1 MTTNAGENPSHL
13 DPKTVEE
20 YFRLGVKS
28 AFTLHG
34 DPPVVMEIDPGRDE
48 IELRTLAAGSE
59 PEVTA
64 FERLSLMRVQ
74 RDGTEWFR
82 LVVDARDM
90 HYEAYVLLES
100 IVDQLK
106 SGASFRHAV
115 SEAVSSLKDLLA
127 GRSRLTEEKILGLLG
142 ELLVLSH
149 AIDKLGEEAAITAW
163 LGPLAEEHDFAFAQF
178 DAEVKTTKSES
189 RVHVIGSETQLEP
202 EPGRPLYLVSIQL
215 TRAGLAEQGFTLS
228 SVIAATRSRLDQ
240 TRRTFDAAI
249 EGLGWRDTDA
259 DLYKVRYQPRSTP
272 RAYLVDDEFPAI
284 TSGRL
289 DQVVPQRP
297 HVASVTYRV
306 NVTDL
311 DHTGIGAPLDDFCED
326 PE

>member
-1 MTTNAGENPSHL
+1 
-13 DPKTVEE
+13 
-20 YFRLGVKS
+20 
-28 AFTLHG
+28 
-34 DPPVVMEIDPGRDE
+34 MEIDPSCEE
-48 IELRTLAAGSE
+48 IELRTPAAGSQ

-64 FERLSLMRVQ
+64 FERLSFARVQ
-74 RDGTEWFR
+74 RSGAEWFR

-115 SEAVSSLKDLLA
+115 SEAVSALRDLLA
-127 GRSRLTEEKILGLLG
+127 GRSRLTEEKILGLVG
-142 ELLVLSH
+142 ELLVLTR
-149 AIDKLGEEAAITAW
+149 AIDGLGEEAAIGAW
-163 LGPLAEEHDFAFAQF
+163 LGPLAEEHDFAFEQF

-215 TRAGLAEQGFTLS
+215 TRAGLAEHGFTLP
-228 SVIAATRSRLDQ
+228 SVIADVRSRLDQ

-249 EGLGWRDTDA
+249 EGLGWRDADA
-259 DLYKVRYQPRSTP
+259 DLYKVRYQLRSTP

-284 TSGRL
+284 TSARL
-289 DQVVPQRP
+289 DQVVPKRP
-297 HVASVTYRV
+297 HVGSVTYRV

-311 DHTGIGAPLDDFCED
+311 AHARIGAPLDDYCED

>member
-1 MTTNAGENPSHL
+1 MTTNAGDNPSHL

-20 YFRLGVKS
+20 YFRLGAKS
-28 AFTLHG
+28 AFTLHT
-34 DPPVVMEIDPGRDE
+34 DPPVVMEIDPGREE
-48 IELRTLAAGSE
+48 IELRTPAAGSE
-59 PEVTA
+59 PEVTP
-64 FERLSLMRVQ
+64 FERLSLARVQ
-74 RDGTEWFR
+74 RDGTAWFR

-100 IVDQLK
+100 IVDLLK

-127 GRSRLTEEKILGLLG
+127 GRSRLTEEKVLGLLG

-149 AIDKLGEEAAITAW
+149 AIDVLGEEAAITSW
-163 LGPLAEEHDFAFAQF
+163 LGPMAEEHDFAFAEF

-215 TRAGLAEQGFTLS
+215 TRAGLAEQGFTLPS
-228 SVIAATRSRLDQ
+228 LIADTRSRLDRS
-240 TRRTFDAAI
+240 RRTFDAVI
-249 EGLGWRDTDA
+249 EGLGWRDMDA
-259 DLYKVRYQPRSTP
+259 DLYKVRYQRRSTP
-272 RAYLVDDEFPAI
+272 RAYLVDEEFPAI

-289 DQVVPQRP
+289 DQVVPKRP

-311 DHTGIGAPLDDFCED
+311 DHARVGAPLDDFCED

>member
-1 MTTNAGENPSHL
+1 MTTSSGGNSTHL

-28 AFTLHG
+28 AFTLH
-34 DPPVVMEIDPGRDE
+34 DSPRVIMEIDPGRQE
-48 IELRTLAAGSE
+48 IELRTPAVGSE

-64 FERLSLMRVQ
+64 FQRLSFSRIT
-74 RDGTEWFR
+74 REGIEWFR

-115 SEAVSSLKDLLA
+115 SEAVASLKDLLS
-127 GRSRLTEEKILGLLG
+127 GRTRLTEEKILGLIG
-142 ELLVLSH
+142 ELLVLLH
-149 AIDKLGEEAAITAW
+149 ALARLGEEAAMSAW
-163 LGPLAEEHDFAFAQF
+163 LGPLAEEHDFAFTHF
-178 DAEVKTTKSES
+178 DAEVKSTKSES
-189 RVHVIGSETQLEP
+189 RIHVIGSETQLEP

-215 TRAGLAEQGFTLS
+215 TRAGLAEHGITLPS
-228 SVIAATRSRLDQ
+228 LIADVRSRLDQ
-240 TRRTFDAAI
+240 TRRTFDAAL
-249 EGLGWRDTDA
+249 EGLGWHDADA
-259 DLYKVRYQPRSTP
+259 DLYQVRYQLRSTP
-272 RAYLVDDEFPAI
+272 RAYLVDDQFPAI

-289 DQVVPQRP
+289 DQVVPQRA
-297 HVASVTYRV
+297 HVASVSYRV

-311 DHTGIGAPLDDFCED
+311 DHSSIGAPLDDFCE
-326 PE
+326 ETE

>member
-1 MTTNAGENPSHL
+1 MTTPSDDSTHL
-13 DPKTVEE
+13 DPRSVEE
-20 YFRLGVKS
+20 YFRLGAKT
-28 AFTLHG
+28 AFPLHAS
-34 DPPVVMEIDPGRDE
+34 PSVIMEIDPGRE
-48 IELRTLAAGSE
+48 EVELRTPAVGSE

-64 FERLSLMRVQ
+64 LQRLSFSRIR
-74 RDGTEWFR
+74 RDGDEWFR

-115 SEAVSSLKDLLA
+115 SEAVASLKDLLA
-127 GRSRLTEEKILGLLG
+127 GRTRLTEEKVLGLVG
-142 ELLVLSH
+142 ELLVLAHSIE
-149 AIDKLGEEAAITAW
+149 ALGEEAAITAW
-163 LGPLAEEHDFAFAQF
+163 LGPLSEEHDFAFHAF
-178 DAEVKTTKSES
+178 DAEVKTTKSEG

-202 EPGRPLYLVSIQL
+202 EPGRPLHLVSIQL
-215 TRAGLAEQGFTLS
+215 TRAGLAEQGFTLPS
-228 SVIAATRSRLDQ
+228 LIDNTRARLDQ
-240 TRRTFDAAI
+240 TRRTFDAAL
-249 EGLGWRDTDA
+249 EGLGWRNRDR
-259 DLYKVRYQPRSTP
+259 DLYPTRYQLRSMP
-272 RAYLVDDEFPAI
+272 RAYLVDDQFPAI

-289 DQVVPQRP
+289 DQVVPQRA

-311 DHTGIGAPLDDFCED
+311 AHSAIAAPLHDFCED

>member
-1 MTTNAGENPSHL
+1 MTTNASESPTHL

-20 YFRLGVKS
+20 YFRLGVKT
-28 AFTLHG
+28 AFPLHSE
-34 DPPVVMEIDPGRDE
+34 PQVVMEIDPGREE
-48 IELRTLAAGSE
+48 IELRTPAAGSE
-59 PEVTA
+59 PEVTG
-64 FERLSLMRVQ
+64 FERLSLVRVQ
-74 RDGTEWFR
+74 HDGGEWFR

-127 GRSRLTEEKILGLLG
+127 GRPRLTEEKILGLLG
-142 ELLVLSH
+142 ELMVLTR
-149 AIDKLGEEAAITAW
+149 AVDVLGEEAAMTAW
-163 LGPLAEEHDFAFAQF
+163 LGPLAEEHDFAFTHF

-202 EPGRPLYLVSIQL
+202 EPDRPLFLVSIQL
-215 TRAGLAEQGFTLS
+215 TRAGLAEQGFTLPTL
-228 SVIAATRSRLDQ
+228 IADVRARLDQ
-240 TRRTFDAAI
+240 ARRTFDTAI
-249 EGLGWRDTDA
+249 EGLGWRDKDA
-259 DLYKVRYQPRSTP
+259 DLYPMRYQPRSTP
-272 RAYLVDDEFPAI
+272 RAYLVDDQFPAI

-289 DQVVPQRP
+289 DQVIPQRP

-311 DHTGIGAPLDDFCED
+311 GHTRIGAPLHDFCED